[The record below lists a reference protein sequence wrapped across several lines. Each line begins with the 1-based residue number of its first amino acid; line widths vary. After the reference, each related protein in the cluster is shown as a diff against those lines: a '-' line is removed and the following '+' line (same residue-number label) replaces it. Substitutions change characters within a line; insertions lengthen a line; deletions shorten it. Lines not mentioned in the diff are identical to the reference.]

1 MPSLSISIPTECGG
15 KLVREGQLLSRQ
27 RVSSNPC
34 PFPPPLPRQEPERH
48 PFFVIN
54 NPKPF
59 NAEPPPE
66 LLLDA
71 GFITPNELYYV
82 RNHLP
87 VPTVDP
93 EKYRLHVEV
102 EGKVGRCVQYSLED
116 LKTKFPQV
124 AHTACRIAH
133 PPPVTPW
140 DQICQETTGQGK
152 TFSGQSRVSNRSS
165 CTKT

>member
-1 MPSLSISIPTECGG
+1 MP
-15 KLVREGQLLSRQ
+15 
-27 RVSSNPC
+27 
-34 PFPPPLPRQEPERH
+34 QEPARH
-48 PFFVIN
+48 PFFVVN
-54 NPKPF
+54 NPRPF

-102 EGKVGRCVQYSLED
+102 GGKVGRCVQYSLAD
-116 LKTKFPQV
+116 LKSKFPQV
-124 AHTACRIAH
+124 SHARRGFTS
-133 PPPVTPW
+133 TPFV
-140 DQICQETTGQGK
+140 DRRAGEARAQAMAGDG
-152 TFSGQSRVSNRSS
+152 SS
-165 CTKT
+165 FE

>member
-1 MPSLSISIPTECGG
+1 M
-15 KLVREGQLLSRQ
+15 
-27 RVSSNPC
+27 
-34 PFPPPLPRQEPERH
+34 RQEPARH

-54 NPKPF
+54 NLRPF

-102 EGKVGRCVQYSLED
+102 GGKVGRCVQYSLAD
-116 LKTKFPQV
+116 LKSKFPQV
-124 AHTACRIAH
+124 TRSRRGLAS
-133 PPPVTPW
+133 TPFTDVLDKRESRSW
-140 DQICQETTGQGK
+140 LTGM
-152 TFSGQSRVSNRSS
+152 SEAVLSDRSDAVVPLNLQ
-165 CTKT
+165 